1 MLAPDGNLDG
11 GPGHL
16 VADARLAVLSEIEF
30 LLLRSLPVAPFRLL
44 FYASFSACFDG
55 IQFSVFDLDYAS
67 SSSIVPNEDGQ
78 PPCAVLEDALASSC
92 SGWQIG

>member
-1 MLAPDGNLDG
+1 MHLLAE
-11 GPGHL
+11 
-16 VADARLAVLSEIEF
+16 ARLMAIITPRYNHMIEF

-44 FYASFSACFDG
+44 FYACLSACFDG

-78 PPCAVLEDALASSC
+78 PPCAVLEDALASSR

>member
-1 MLAPDGNLDG
+1 MA
-11 GPGHL
+11 
-16 VADARLAVLSEIEF
+16 VWMAARGTSWQLLGLTHHTIENEF

-44 FYASFSACFDG
+44 FYASLSACFDG